1 MNRSK
6 AKGTT
11 HETNAVKWFRENGFP
26 EARRETLHGSKDVG
40 DIGGVSWRGIPI
52 VIEVKN
58 CREKRHALWLKEA
71 EAERVNAG
79 APIAFVITHTRGVG
93 EKNYGENECLI
104 DLRSLAKLLDIS
116 REIDGYAIMPLRKI
130 AELLRGEK

>member
-26 EARRETLHGSKDVG
+26 DARREVLHGARDVG
-40 DIGGVSWRGIPI
+40 DIGGVTWRGQP
-52 VIEVKN
+52 VVVEVKN
-58 CREKRHALWLKEA
+58 HREKRHAQWLREA
-71 EAERVNAG
+71 EAERVNAE

-93 EKNYGENECLI
+93 VKNYGENECLI

-116 REIDGYAIMPLRKI
+116 REIDGYAILPLRTI

>member
-11 HETNAVKWFRENGFP
+11 HETNAVKWLRENGFP

-58 CREKRHALWLKEA
+58 CREKRHAQWLKEA
-71 EAERVNAG
+71 EAEMVNAG
-79 APIAFVITHTRGVG
+79 APIAFVITHTKGVG
-93 EKNYGENECLI
+93 EKNYGKNECLI

-116 REIDGYAIMPLRKI
+116 REIDGYAIMPLRII

>member
-6 AKGTT
+6 AKGTQ
-11 HETNAVKWFRENGFP
+11 HESQLVKWLRENGFP
-26 EARRETLHGSKDVG
+26 DARRETLHGSKDVG

-58 CREKRHALWLKEA
+58 CRDKRHAQWLKEA

-79 APIAFVITHTRGVG
+79 APIAFVVTHTKGVG
-93 EKNYGENECLI
+93 EKNFGKNECLI

-116 REIDGYAIMPLRKI
+116 REIDGYAIMPLCTI
-130 AELLRGEK
+130 AELLRREK